1 MVLDKLASK
10 LISRKLYKHLICP
23 FKYDFHWRKYIMAK
37 EKPHINIV
45 FVGHVDHGKST
56 SVGRLMYDSGN
67 LDEQV
72 LRKLKEKAEEL
83 GKKGFEFAFV
93 MDNLKEERERGVTI
107 DLSHKKFITNKFEY
121 TVIDAPGHRDFIK
134 NMITGAS
141 QADVGVLVVSAT
153 DSVMAQTKE
162 HVFLCKTLGV
172 NQVAVL
178 VNKMDMVDYAED
190 KYNKVKEDMSALLK
204 SVGYNPDETPFIPAS
219 ALQGDN
225 IAKKSENMAW
235 YTGPT
240 LLDQLDVFKEP
251 EKPTTLPLRL
261 PLQDVY
267 NIAGIGVV
275 PVGRVETGVM
285 KVGDKV
291 VVMPA
296 REGKGVTGE
305 VKTIEMHHEQ
315 VNEAIPGDNIGFS
328 VRGIGKKDIARG
340 DVLGHVAN
348 PPTLVSEFTAQIVVL
363 NHPSVLT
370 VGYTP
375 VFHIH
380 TAQTAC
386 KITELVKKIN
396 PVSGEVIEENPD
408 MLKNG
413 DAAIVKV
420 VPTKPLIIEKQSEI
434 PQMSRFAI
442 RDAGQTV
449 SAGMCID
456 LVKKAV

>member
-1 MVLDKLASK
+1 MANFSHN
-10 LISRKLYKHLICP
+10 LIILI
-23 FKYDFHWRKYIMAK
+23 YGGVRMAK

-56 SVGRLMYDSGN
+56 SVGRLMFDSGN
-67 LDEQV
+67 IDEQTM
-72 LRKLKEKAEEL
+72 RKLKEKAEEL
-83 GKKGFEFAFV
+83 GKGGFEFAFV

-107 DLSHKKFITNKFEY
+107 DLSHKKFNTSKYEY
-121 TVIDAPGHRDFIK
+121 TIIDAPGHRDFIK

-141 QADVGVLVVSAT
+141 QADVGVLVVAST

-172 NQVAVL
+172 NQLSVL
-178 VNKMDMVDYAED
+178 VNKMDMVDFAED
-190 KYNKVKEDMSALLK
+190 KFNKVKEDVSNLLK
-204 SVGYNPDETPFIPAS
+204 TVGYNPDEVAFIPAS
-219 ALQGDN
+219 ALNGDN

-240 LLDQLDVFKEP
+240 LLEQLDVFKEP
-251 EKPTTLPLRL
+251 EKPTGLPLRL
-261 PLQDVY
+261 PIQDVY

-275 PVGRVETGVM
+275 PVGRVETGTM

-291 VVMPA
+291 TVVPG
-296 REGKGVTGE
+296 REGKGISGE
-305 VKTIEMHHEQ
+305 CKTIEMHHEQ
-315 VNEAIPGDNIGFS
+315 IQEAIPGDNIGFS

-340 DVLGHVAN
+340 DVLGKSDNV
-348 PPTLVSEFTAQIVVL
+348 PTLAKEFTAQIVVL

-380 TAQTAC
+380 TAQVAC
-386 KITELVKKIN
+386 QITELVKKIN
-396 PVSGEVIEENPD
+396 AATGEVIEENPD

-413 DAAIVKV
+413 DAAIVKI
-420 VPTKPLIIEKQSEI
+420 VPTQPLVIEKQDEI

-449 SAGMCID
+449 AAGMCID
-456 LVKKAV
+456 LIKKE